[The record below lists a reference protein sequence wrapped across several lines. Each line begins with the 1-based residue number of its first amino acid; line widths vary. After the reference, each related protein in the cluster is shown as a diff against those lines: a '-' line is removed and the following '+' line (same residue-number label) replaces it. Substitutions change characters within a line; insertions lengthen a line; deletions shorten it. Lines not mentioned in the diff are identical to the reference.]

1 MFHNKEDSIVQSCK
15 IKANLTFR
23 GRGLTIPRQKNSDML
38 SLSSL
43 ECTCR
48 KFSKQPRENLGIEK
62 VVPQT
67 EFKAKIGYIRYDNQ
81 CNANIPGMH

>member
-1 MFHNKEDSIVQSCK
+1 VSKSKPVFKES
-15 IKANLTFR
+15 
-23 GRGLTIPRQKNSDML
+23 GLTIPRQKSNDML

-43 ECTCR
+43 DCTCR

-67 EFKAKIGYIRYDNQ
+67 ECKTKIGYIRYDNQ

>member
-1 MFHNKEDSIVQSCK
+1 
-15 IKANLTFR
+15 
-23 GRGLTIPRQKNSDML
+23 LTIPRQKNSDML

>member
-1 MFHNKEDSIVQSCK
+1 
-15 IKANLTFR
+15 
-23 GRGLTIPRQKNSDML
+23 LTIPRQKSSDML

-43 ECTCR
+43 ECTYR

-67 EFKAKIGYIRYDNQ
+67 ECKEKIGYIKYANQ
-81 CNANIPGMH
+81 FNANIPGMH

>member
-15 IKANLTFR
+15 IKANLTFKE
-23 GRGLTIPRQKNSDML
+23 RGLTIPRQKNSDML

-81 CNANIPGMH
+81 CNANRPGMH

>member
-1 MFHNKEDSIVQSCK
+1 
-15 IKANLTFR
+15 
-23 GRGLTIPRQKNSDML
+23 ML

-43 ECTCR
+43 ECTCIN
-48 KFSKQPRENLGIEK
+48 FWKQPRENLDIEN

-67 EFKAKIGYIRYDNQ
+67 KCKEKIGYKRYDNQ

>member
-1 MFHNKEDSIVQSCK
+1 
-15 IKANLTFR
+15 
-23 GRGLTIPRQKNSDML
+23 ML

-48 KFSKQPRENLGIEK
+48 KFSKQPRENLGIKK

-67 EFKAKIGYIRYDNQ
+67 ECKTKIGYRRYGNQ
-81 CNANIPGMH
+81 CNANIPSMHYDLGTKILGMVRLHLY

>member
-1 MFHNKEDSIVQSCK
+1 
-15 IKANLTFR
+15 
-23 GRGLTIPRQKNSDML
+23 ML

-48 KFSKQPRENLGIEK
+48 NFSKQPRENLGIEN

-67 EFKAKIGYIRYDNQ
+67 ECKEKIGYIRYDNQ
-81 CNANIPGMH
+81 CNANIPSMH

>member
-1 MFHNKEDSIVQSCK
+1 
-15 IKANLTFR
+15 
-23 GRGLTIPRQKNSDML
+23 ML

-48 KFSKQPRENLGIEK
+48 KFSKQPRENIGIEK

-67 EFKAKIGYIRYDNQ
+67 ECKAKIGYIRYDNQ
-81 CNANIPGMH
+81 CNAKSINPLFRLIYSLVHQQYQKAWYSQISKS

>member
-1 MFHNKEDSIVQSCK
+1 
-15 IKANLTFR
+15 
-23 GRGLTIPRQKNSDML
+23 ML

-48 KFSKQPRENLGIEK
+48 KLSKQPRENIGIEK

-67 EFKAKIGYIRYDNQ
+67 ECKEKIGYIRFDNQ
-81 CNANIPGMH
+81 RNANIPGMH